1 MSWHLAT
8 TEPGPCPGLVLLAAS
23 KAICGLAL
31 LRRRAAPWLP
41 WVLAALAMAGFWLM
55 LLRHGSSD
63 PVGGPGLLERLA
75 DGAGHGHPAP
85 PAVHRPRGRSGCG
98 RLPAAEPDG
107 PPGRLAL
114 GNRPG
119 LDRPTDPAG
128 NPLRR
133 RAAADR
139 RPTRQGEPLAR
150 AGPGDGNADARTE
163 PAPGET
169 SRLLH
174 DHVLHALHGLGRQ
187 SSSSTPA
194 ATVEDCRVAV
204 AGLSARRS
212 QQLLWWLEDVLA
224 PGLRVTVE
232 GGASTPLPHPVAA
245 ALAEAVHR
253 ITRSLARRRPATQP
267 TVVVLPRDGG
277 VRVVVDSPRSQTAH
291 LVQAGSPA
299 QEVLDEVGGALAH
312 DGTGLV
318 PEWPRR
324 HSSPRHRLAC
334 QPGRPHPPGPA
345 ARRRAGLLTALSTA
359 VLAGTHL
366 DETRSPCRWACCA
379 PRSASTARC
388 GWCRGRSAG
397 CWWPSWCSCP
407 WSPGVGTWLWPPQ
420 TPMSPTTCGSP
431 GWSPA

>member
-1 MSWHLAT
+1 M
-8 TEPGPCPGLVLLAAS
+8 
-23 KAICGLAL
+23 
-31 LRRRAAPWLP
+31 
-41 WVLAALAMAGFWLM
+41 
-55 LLRHGSSD
+55 
-63 PVGGPGLLERLA
+63 
-75 DGAGHGHPAP
+75 
-85 PAVHRPRGRSGCG
+85 
-98 RLPAAEPDG
+98 
-107 PPGRLAL
+107 
-114 GNRPG
+114 
-119 LDRPTDPAG
+119 
-128 NPLRR
+128 
-133 RAAADR
+133 
-139 RPTRQGEPLAR
+139 
-150 AGPGDGNADARTE
+150 
-163 PAPGET
+163 
-169 SRLLH
+169 
-174 DHVLHALHGLGRQ
+174 
-187 SSSSTPA
+187 
-194 ATVEDCRVAV
+194 AV